1 MLSDREC
8 ETAGTSK
15 DMKVLIFLSYRLLS
29 YLFLFF
35 FFYWYRFLF
44 KCGVAFISKVI
55 FFYLRDVSNRATK
68 QLSS

>member
-15 DMKVLIFLSYRLLS
+15 DMKAVIFLSYRLLT

-35 FFYWYRFLF
+35 FL
-44 KCGVAFISKVI
+44 
-55 FFYLRDVSNRATK
+55 LVSV
-68 QLSS
+68 SF

>member
-35 FFYWYRFLF
+35 FFL
-44 KCGVAFISKVI
+44 
-55 FFYLRDVSNRATK
+55 LVSV
-68 QLSS
+68 SF

>member
-15 DMKVLIFLSYRLLS
+15 DMKVLIFLSYRLLT

-35 FFYWYRFLF
+35 FSI
-44 KCGVAFISKVI
+44 GIG
-55 FFYLRDVSNRATK
+55 FFFSAV
-68 QLSS
+68 

>member
-15 DMKVLIFLSYRLLS
+15 DMKAVIFLSYRLLT

-35 FFYWYRFLF
+35 FFSIGIGFFLSA
-44 KCGVAFISKVI
+44 V
-55 FFYLRDVSNRATK
+55 
-68 QLSS
+68 

>member
-15 DMKVLIFLSYRLLS
+15 DMKVLIFLSYRLLT

-35 FFYWYRFLF
+35 FFL
-44 KCGVAFISKVI
+44 
-55 FFYLRDVSNRATK
+55 LVSV
-68 QLSS
+68 SF

>member
-15 DMKVLIFLSYRLLS
+15 DMKVLIFQPYRLLS

-35 FFYWYRFLF
+35 FSIGIGFFLSA
-44 KCGVAFISKVI
+44 V
-55 FFYLRDVSNRATK
+55 
-68 QLSS
+68 